1 MPIFEGRGG
10 AHEGERKARSARITE
25 KERKRTLKGEAI
37 KGRRK
42 RGEGRKSE
50 RDTSVLL
57 PSLTLGGCRCVNRAH
72 QETHAPRIVCAL
84 SSEGAPFCPP
94 VDKRVVPGG
103 GLSLEN

>member
-50 RDTSVLL
+50 RDTSTFSFRLL
-57 PSLTLGGCRCVNRAH
+57 L
-72 QETHAPRIVCAL
+72 
-84 SSEGAPFCPP
+84 
-94 VDKRVVPGG
+94 
-103 GLSLEN
+103 LEAVAV